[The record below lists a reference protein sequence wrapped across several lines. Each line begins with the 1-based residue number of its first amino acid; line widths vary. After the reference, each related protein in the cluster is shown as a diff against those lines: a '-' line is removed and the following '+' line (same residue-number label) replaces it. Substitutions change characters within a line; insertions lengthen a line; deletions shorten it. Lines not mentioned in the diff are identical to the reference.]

1 MIIAAIKAD
10 EDDQPA
16 NVDEEAFKNDLVA
29 IIPSLRSFARSLC
42 HDRELAD
49 DMAQETMVRAW
60 SARASYSAGTN
71 FRAWMFRIL
80 RNNFYTAYRKNW
92 RNAVWDPEVAERVLV
107 AAPNQEAAI
116 HLADVA
122 TALEKLPVEQREVL
136 MMVAAHGMSYED
148 AADTIGCAVG
158 TVKSRVA
165 RGRAALKR
173 MTEGETELVG
183 GMPDNLI
190 ARAGPVD

>member
-1 MIIAAIKAD
+1 MMISAIEAD
-10 EDDQPA
+10 EAEPA
-16 NVDEEAFKNDLVA
+16 IVDEEAFKNDLVA

-60 SARASYSAGTN
+60 SARASYTAGTN

-107 AAPNQEAAI
+107 TGPNQEAAI
-116 HLADVA
+116 NLADVA
-122 TALEKLPVEQREVL
+122 AALEKLPVEQREVL

-148 AADTIGCAVG
+148 AAETIGCAVG

-173 MTEGETELVG
+173 MTEGEVDLLDAAPIAT
-183 GMPDNLI
+183 I
-190 ARAGPVD
+190 ARPGASN